1 MPLKDLINRIDNFVL
16 NVVPDHNV
24 GYEAKRDMA
33 DTLLREAEGAY
44 AGQPLDIRNLLGERI
59 EHLKEIRMRW
69 HKQEASVVPDIT
81 IGQKILKE
89 AKAWIILE
97 SSSSLERLDKIAR
110 TRKYYENLRYYAT
123 SLPEAQ
129 AVMAQL
135 VALLQRLG
143 GVDTTRF
150 RLSGPVQSNS
160 TPPRPQLL
168 VLAKQFRE
176 AMTATPFNTEAA
188 LNNAISKTIAE
199 IRKLEVY
206 RSSLAHAEYK
216 LWGSQAVDEISR
228 LSALVGEWNSQL
240 GHIKRQEG
248 LARTWQWQIDRAK
261 ERTRSYVEHKTSEIA
276 KGQQKI
282 EAAKVLR
289 EATNELEKAFSLCGM
304 LMSKAHT
311 LATPDIIPIDK
322 MDTSIRTFEDILSG
336 LGGRLTEGEIREATR
351 FLNRA
356 KAYRSEMA
364 KSLTTLGY
372 DSDLRTYETT
382 KVSEGLRY
390 FQANLPGIVRE
401 ILSARTIKQLEN
413 LASSGINGAKEA
425 IAQAIIMAG
434 KQNPDRMRAYLM
446 GR

>member
-24 GYEAKRDMA
+24 GYETKRDMA
-33 DTLLREAEGAY
+33 DALLREAETAY

-81 IGQKILKE
+81 IGQKILEE
-89 AKAWIILE
+89 AKAWLKLE
-97 SSSSLERLDKIAR
+97 SSSSLERLDKVAR

-123 SLPEAQ
+123 GLPEAQ
-129 AVMAQL
+129 TVMVQL
-135 VALLQRLG
+135 EDLLQRLG
-143 GVDTTRF
+143 EPDITRF
-150 RLSGPVQSNS
+150 RLSGPVQPN
-160 TPPRPQLL
+160 PPTRPQPL
-168 VLAKQFRE
+168 VLAKRFRE
-176 AMTATPFNTEAA
+176 AMTAMSFNTEAA

-199 IRKLEVY
+199 INKLEIY
-206 RSSLAHAEYK
+206 RSTLGHGEYE
-216 LWGSQAVDEISR
+216 LWGSQAVDEISK
-228 LSALVGEWNSQL
+228 LSALVGEWNDQL
-240 GHIKRQEG
+240 GNIKRKEG
-248 LARTWQWQIDRAK
+248 LARTWRWQEDRDR
-261 ERTRSYVEHKTSEIA
+261 ERTRGYVEHKTSEIA

-289 EATNELEKAFSLCGM
+289 EATNELEKAFSLCQM

-322 MDTSIRTFEDILSG
+322 MDASIRTFEGILSG
-336 LGGRLTEGEIREATR
+336 LSGRLTEGEIREATR

-372 DSDLRTYETT
+372 DSGLRTYETT
-382 KVSEGLRY
+382 RASEGLRY
-390 FQANLPGIVRE
+390 FQANLDEIVRE

-413 LASSGINGAKEA
+413 LASSGINGAREA

-434 KQNPDRMRAYLM
+434 KQNPDRMRAYIM